1 MLKVGDEVRIR
12 RKKDLLCEYSYN
24 CREDEHLRPEIS
36 YLSFNPSMYIYCGEI
51 HSIITI
57 QRRRNDDTGEYTL
70 NETQRWAWTEYMLE
84 TLDDKKL

>member
-24 CREDEHLRPEIS
+24 NQEDEPLRSKIS

-51 HSIITI
+51 HSITEI
-57 QRRRNDDTGEYTL
+57 RDRGYGDTGEYTL
-70 NETQRWAWTEYMLE
+70 NEITRWAWTEYMFE
-84 TLDDKKL
+84 TLDGKKL